1 MTTPNLP
8 GRLGNPD
15 MTLADDP
22 RADPRM
28 IAAMTPVGL
37 AERTPPQPVT
47 VDTPL
52 EQLHEFNLMA
62 EAGFDMLFSM
72 IAGDL
77 PAVAG
82 VERTVEVITGDDGN
96 DITLYIHRPEGADG
110 PLPGILHLHGGG
122 MTILEASASGYQ
134 RWRDQL
140 AASGLVVCGV
150 EFRNASG
157 KLGPHPFPAGLNDCS
172 AALRWFAAQRDR
184 LGVSKI
190 IISGES
196 GGGNLT
202 LATTLKAKRDGHV
215 DLIAGVYAQCP
226 YISGS
231 YAAPLPELTS
241 LYENDG
247 YFLSCE
253 QMGVMAMLYDP
264 TRESASNPLA
274 WPYYAES
281 ADLAGLPPHIIS
293 VNELDPLRDEGLAYY
308 RKLAAAGVPVA
319 ARTVNGTCHAGDCLF
334 EVAIP
339 EVYNATI
346 RDIKGFADS
355 L

>member
-15 MTLADDP
+15 MTLATDP

-28 IAAMTPVGL
+28 IAAMTPIGL
-37 AERTPPQPVT
+37 AERTPAQPVT

-52 EQLHEFNLMA
+52 DEIHEFNMMA
-62 EAGFDMLFSM
+62 EAGFDLLISM

-77 PAVAG
+77 PTVAG
-82 VERTVEVITGDDGN
+82 VARTVEVITGDDGN
-96 DITLYIHRPEGADG
+96 DITLYIHRPEGVTG
-110 PLPGILHLHGGG
+110 SLPGILHLHGGG
-122 MTILEASASGYQ
+122 MTILEASGFQ

-157 KLGPHPFPAGLNDCS
+157 KLGPHPFPAGLDDCAS
-172 AALRWFAAQRDR
+172 ALRWFAAQSAR

-190 IISGES
+190 VISGES

-215 DLIAGVYAQCP
+215 GLIAGVYAQCP

-231 YAAPLPELTS
+231 YGAPLPELTS
-241 LYENDG
+241 LFENDG

-253 QMGVMAMLYDP
+253 QMAVMAMLYDP
-264 TRESASNPLA
+264 TRESAQNPLA
-274 WPYYAES
+274 WPYYAALE
-281 ADLAGLPPHIIS
+281 DLAGLPPHIIS

-334 EVAIP
+334 EVAMP
-339 EVYNATI
+339 EVFNATI
-346 RDIKGFADS
+346 RDIKSFADS